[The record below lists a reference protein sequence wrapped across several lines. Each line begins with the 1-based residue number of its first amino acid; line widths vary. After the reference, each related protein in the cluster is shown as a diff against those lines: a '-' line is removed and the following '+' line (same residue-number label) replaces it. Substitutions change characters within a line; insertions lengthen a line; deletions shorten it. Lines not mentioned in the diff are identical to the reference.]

1 MIKEDNKISMILV
14 SILYLILGIVFIA
27 ATDNLLKTFNY
38 TLICIC
44 AIIGVI
50 QLISFFISKKYKDN
64 HYTDLFIAVVFIWV
78 SLILY
83 VFEGFN
89 ILPVV
94 FSLYLLMMAVDFF
107 IQFIQKKELIG
118 INRWKY
124 FILSLISIIIALLL
138 IFHTGTFDA
147 GEDIYTYFK
156 ITGIYL
162 VIIAVWYLYEFVRS
176 FKKER

>member
-1 MIKEDNKISMILV
+1 MVRDDNKLGVVLV

-27 ATDNLLKTFNY
+27 ATDSLLKTFNY

-50 QLISFFISKKYKDN
+50 QLVGFFVSKKYDSGN
-64 HYTDLFIAVVFIWV
+64 YTDLVMAVVFIWV

-83 VFEGFN
+83 VFQGFN

-94 FSLYLLMMAVDFF
+94 FSLYLLIMAIDFF
-107 IQFIQKKELIG
+107 IQFLQKKELSG
-118 INRWKY
+118 FSRWKY
-124 FILSLISIIIALLL
+124 FILFIISVIIALLL

-147 GEDIYTYFK
+147 GEDIYVYFK
-156 ITGIYL
+156 ITGVYL
-162 VIIAVWYLYEFVRS
+162 VIIAVWYFYTFVKS
-176 FKKER
+176 FKK